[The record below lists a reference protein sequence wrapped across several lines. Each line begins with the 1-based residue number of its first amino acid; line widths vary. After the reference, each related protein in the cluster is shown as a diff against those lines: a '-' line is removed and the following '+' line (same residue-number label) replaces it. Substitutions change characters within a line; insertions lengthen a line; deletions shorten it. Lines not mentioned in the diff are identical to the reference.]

1 MGSFA
6 KPKNNFRH
14 PDVMPGERA
23 MFIRSMRIGVRA
35 GLGFGFVGF
44 MLALVGGF
52 CLEKMATLRSSAEI
66 IEMQW
71 MPKIESIHD
80 ASDSIMRIRIEALRL
95 VANSDPAS
103 HRNSQSIITN
113 ERSLF
118 LKRLDEYKS
127 LTQDASDLAL
137 VAQLRG
143 AFSEYQRFL
152 DQLITQIGAQQVEDA
167 EATLSGEM
175 APLGAK
181 LDQLFETLIAENQ
194 KAASSASAQAGI
206 LYEHTRA
213 VVAIVIFTALLL
225 TLALAWLLT
234 ASITRPIRE
243 ALGVAQTIAAG
254 NLRGEIAASGSDEPA
269 QLLKA
274 LSTMQHS
281 LRSTIQGIR
290 ESSEQLASAAEEMS
304 VAMEQSTRSLQAQN
318 DEIELAAT
326 AVTQMS
332 TAVEEVASNAVSTS
346 QASKASDADSQYG
359 HQQVAE
365 TIQSIRGLV
374 EEVMGASNQAA
385 GLATQAQDISKV
397 LEVIRAIADQTN
409 LLALNAAIEAARAGE
424 AGRGFA
430 VVADEVRSLAQRT
443 QNSTQE
449 IEQMIISIQA
459 GTVDTVG
466 AMQSSATRAET
477 TLEMASGAGQALD
490 KITFAISGITK
501 RNLVIASAAEQQSI
515 VAREVDRSL
524 VSIRDLSSQTAAGAT
539 QTSIASQQLSRLAV
553 NLNGLVTRFVT

>member
-1 MGSFA
+1 
-6 KPKNNFRH
+6 
-14 PDVMPGERA
+14 
-23 MFIRSMRIGVRA
+23 MFIRNMRIGVRA
-35 GLGFGFVGF
+35 GLGFGLVGL
-44 MLALVGGF
+44 MLAFVGGF
-52 CLEKMATLRSSAEI
+52 CLEKMATIRTNARI
-66 IEMQW
+66 IEKQW

-80 ASDSIMRIRIEALRL
+80 ASDSIMTIRIEALRL
-95 VANSDPAS
+95 MANLDPVIHQKS
-103 HRNSQSIITN
+103 QNVIKSERNS
-113 ERSLF
+113 F
-118 LKRLDEYKS
+118 LKQIDEYKS
-127 LTQDASDLAL
+127 LTQDSSDLAL
-137 VAQLRG
+137 VAEVQS
-143 AFSEYQRFL
+143 AFDDYQRYL
-152 DQLITQIGAQQVEDA
+152 DQVIALVESLQVEQA
-167 EATLSGEM
+167 QSTLNSQM

-181 LDQLFETLIAENQ
+181 LDQYFERLIAENQ
-194 KAASSASAQAGI
+194 KAASNAADQAGI
-206 LYEHTRA
+206 LYEYTRA
-213 VVAIVIFTALLL
+213 VVAIVILAAMLL
-225 TLALAWLLT
+225 TFALAWILT
-234 ASITRPIRE
+234 TSITRPIRE
-243 ALGVAQTIAAG
+243 ALAVAQTIAAG
-254 NLRGEIAASGSDEPA
+254 NLRGEIGTTGGDEPA
-269 QLLKA
+269 QLLQA

-281 LRSTIQGIR
+281 LRSTIQGIS

-346 QASKASDADSQYG
+346 QASKASDADSQHG
-359 HQQVAE
+359 HMQVAE

-374 EEVMGASNQAA
+374 EDVLGASNQAG

-449 IEQMIISIQA
+449 IEQMISSIQA
-459 GTVDTVG
+459 GTVDTVD
-466 AMQSSATRAET
+466 AMQSSATRAEL
-477 TLEMASGAGQALD
+477 TLQKASGAGQALE
-490 KITFAISGITK
+490 KITAAISEITR

-524 VSIRDLSSQTAAGAT
+524 VNIRDLSSQTAAGAT
-539 QTSIASQQLSRLAV
+539 QTSIASQELSRLAID
-553 NLNGLVTRFVT
+553 LNGLVTRFET